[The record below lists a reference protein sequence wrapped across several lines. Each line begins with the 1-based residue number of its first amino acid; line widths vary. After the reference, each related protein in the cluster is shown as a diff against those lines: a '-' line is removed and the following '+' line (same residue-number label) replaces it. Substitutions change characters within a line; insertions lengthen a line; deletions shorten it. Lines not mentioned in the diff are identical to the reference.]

1 MLLPADLTFRREE
14 VSDLLKLNPSVIDAL
29 VASGALNAG
38 TIAAAD
44 LERLFRDSLL
54 RLYQAQ
60 AMRSAAP
67 APVVTWEPERE
78 LEMELEMEIEARPD
92 TEAPVAET
100 LATPAEGA
108 EEEQGIVRTY
118 EEVMDID
125 ERPNLRAGVR
135 YVPRRQIGGV
145 FRDVKFVMVQLSSSG
160 LRIRHDEAL
169 RPGDEARLSFAILN
183 PPKSFV
189 MRARVVWTSIAQHGD
204 ERSFYISGLRV
215 VENADRLVN
224 AAYLLRTARE
234 LQIDDRDIGR
244 RVPNTRSTPRN
255 MPRHVTGLSDEDVVK
270 IIQAVRKLA
279 DDPQEASRWYARA
292 RFAIADEEVRK
303 AAPRGAREREEVV
316 GVWEYLQRQP
326 DLKTV
331 AGVMQWIRN
340 SHVAAV

>member
-14 VSDLLKLNPSVIDAL
+14 VSELLQLNPSVIDAL
-29 VASGALNAG
+29 VASGALSAD

-60 AMRSAAP
+60 AMRAAAP
-67 APVVTWEPERE
+67 APVVTQEPE
-78 LEMELEMEIEARPD
+78 LEFEMEIEARPD
-92 TEAPVAET
+92 AEAPAAQT
-100 LATPAEGA
+100 LASATPAEDA
-108 EEEQGIVRTY
+108 EEGIVRTY

-189 MRARVVWTSIAQHGD
+189 MRARVVWTSIAQRGE

-244 RVPNTRSTPRN
+244 TVPNTRSAPRN

-340 SHVAAV
+340 SNVAAV